1 MYVFRDDLYWVVV
14 VRPGSLTHQCGH
26 LLVTESLGQ
35 LHRVCSG
42 LCGILTQHSITANA
56 TLIAEIV
63 QETMVMNDSNN
74 IDSTISV
81 TFNDLQLIMFCRS
94 SQQYVVIFIH

>member
-1 MYVFRDDLYWVVV
+1 MYVFRDDLYWVGVV
-14 VRPGSLTHQCGH
+14 SQGSLTHQCGQ

-63 QETMVMNDSNN
+63 QESMVMDVSDVVGNTMCTVLNES
-74 IDSTISV
+74 
-81 TFNDLQLIMFCRS
+81 QLLVCTSS
-94 SQQYVVIFIH
+94 SQQYDVIGIH